1 MLFYFSA
8 TGNTKHVVDKIKLND
23 ETIISIEEATR
34 RSTYQFQLSGSRL
47 GIITP
52 TYDFVLPSIVEE
64 FLQKLDVRFDNK
76 PYTFYVGT
84 YGTTT
89 GAASAITDA
98 IMKPKG
104 LALDAKFDIR
114 MPDTWTV
121 LFDLSNKKKVAET
134 ITKAEAEID
143 ELKKQLSAKVTGK
156 HMGPT
161 APKYAG
167 AIGKLIYD
175 NKVRKTKKLSA
186 SETCS
191 GCGSC
196 AKKCPVQAIEM
207 RGKMPVWAKQECT
220 MCLGCLHRCPNYSIY
235 YGNGKATNVHGQYTY
250 RKAASKMKEPC
261 S

>member
-1 MLFYFSA
+1 MLIYFSA
-8 TGNTKHVVDKIKLND
+8 TGNTKHVVDEIKLKD
-23 ETIISIEEATR
+23 ETIISIEEATKS
-34 RSTYQFQLSGSRL
+34 STYQFQLSESRL
-47 GIITP
+47 GIVTP
-52 TYDFVLPSIVEE
+52 TYDFVLPNIVEE
-64 FLQKLDVRFDNK
+64 FLQKLEIHFGNK

-89 GAASAITDA
+89 GAASAIADA

-121 LFDLSNKKKVAET
+121 LFDLSDKERVAES
-134 ITKAEAEID
+134 IAKAETEID

-161 APKYAG
+161 APICTG

-175 NKVRKTKKLSA
+175 NKVRKTKKLSV

-191 GCGSC
+191 GCGLC

-207 RGKMPVWAKQECT
+207 RGKRPAWVKRECA

-235 YGNGKATNVHGQYTY
+235 YGNGNATNAHGQYTY
-250 RKAASKMKEPC
+250 RKAVSKMK
-261 S
+261 

>member
-1 MLFYFSA
+1 MLIYFSA
-8 TGNTKHVVDKIKLND
+8 TGNTKHVVDEIKLKD
-23 ETIISIEEATR
+23 ETIISIEKATKS
-34 RSTYQFQLSGSRL
+34 STYQFQLRESRL

-64 FLQKLDVRFDNK
+64 FLQKLDIHFDNK

-104 LALDAKFDIR
+104 LGLDAKFDIR

-121 LFDLSNKKKVAET
+121 LLDLSDKKKVAET

-143 ELKKQLSAKVTGK
+143 ELKKQLSANVTGK

-161 APKYAG
+161 APRYAG
-167 AIGKLIYD
+167 PIGKLIYD
-175 NKVRKTKKLSA
+175 NKVRKTKKLSV

-191 GCGSC
+191 GCALC

-207 RGKMPVWAKQECT
+207 RSKRPVWVKRKCA

-235 YGNGKATNVHGQYTY
+235 YGNGKATNAHGQYTY
-250 RKAASKMKEPC
+250 RKAASIMK
-261 S
+261 

>member
-8 TGNTKHVVDKIKLND
+8 TGNTKHVVDEIKLKG

-34 RSTYQFQLSGSRL
+34 WNTYEFYLNESRL
-47 GIITP
+47 GIVTP
-52 TYDFVLPSIVEE
+52 TYDFGLPSIVEE
-64 FLQKLDVRFDNK
+64 FLQKLDIHFEKK

-89 GAASAITDA
+89 GAASAITDT
-98 IMKPKG
+98 IMNQKG
-104 LALDAKFDIR
+104 LALEAKFDIR

-121 LFDLSNKKKVAET
+121 LFDLSDKKKVTEA
-134 ITKAEAEID
+134 IAKAEAEID

-161 APKYAG
+161 APKCAG
-167 AIGKLIYD
+167 TIGKLIYD
-175 NKVRKTKKLSA
+175 NKVRKTKKLSV
-186 SETCS
+186 SETCN

-207 RGKMPVWAKQECT
+207 RGEVPVWVKQECT
-220 MCLGCLHRCPNYSIY
+220 MCLGCLHRCPRYSIY
-235 YGNGKATNVHGQYTY
+235 YGNGKATNAHGQYTY
-250 RKAASKMKEPC
+250 RKTAIKMK
-261 S
+261 

>member
-8 TGNTKHVVDKIKLND
+8 TGNTKHVVDRIKLKD
-23 ETIISIEEATR
+23 ETIISIEEATKS
-34 RSTYQFQLSGSRL
+34 STHQFQLRESRL
-47 GIITP
+47 DIITP

-64 FLQKLDVRFDNK
+64 FLQKLDIHFDNK

-104 LALDAKFDIR
+104 LGLDAKFDIR

-121 LFDLSNKKKVAET
+121 LFDLSDKKKVAVT
-134 ITKAEAEID
+134 ITKAEAETD
-143 ELKKQLSAKVTGK
+143 ELKKHLSAKAMVK

-161 APKYAG
+161 APRCAG

-175 NKVRKTKKLSA
+175 NKVRKTKKLSV

-191 GCGSC
+191 GCALC

-207 RGKMPVWAKQECT
+207 RSKRPVWVKRKCA

-235 YGNGKATNVHGQYTY
+235 YGNGKATNAHGQYTY
-250 RKAASKMKEPC
+250 RKAASKMK
-261 S
+261 

>member
-8 TGNTKHVVDKIKLND
+8 TGNTKHVVDKIKLNN

-34 RSTYQFQLSGSRL
+34 KSTYQFQLSGSRL

-104 LALDAKFDIR
+104 LALDAKFDIC

-121 LFDLSNKKKVAET
+121 LFDLSNKKEVAET

-161 APKYAG
+161 APKCAG

-175 NKVRKTKKLSA
+175 NKVRKTKKLSV

-196 AKKCPVQAIEM
+196 AKKCPVRAIEM
-207 RGKMPVWAKQECT
+207 KGKMPVWVKQECT

-235 YGNGKATNVHGQYTY
+235 YGNGKATNAHGQYTY
-250 RKAASKMKEPC
+250 RKAASEMKELC

>member
-8 TGNTKHVVDKIKLND
+8 TGNTKHVVENIKLKD
-23 ETIISIEEATR
+23 ETIISIEEAAKR
-34 RSTYQFQLSGSRL
+34 GTYQFQLSESRL

-64 FLQKLDVRFDNK
+64 FLQKLDIHFDNK

-98 IMKPKG
+98 IMKQNG

-121 LFDLSNKKKVAET
+121 LFDLSDKKRVIESIA
-134 ITKAEAEID
+134 KAEAEID
-143 ELKKQLSAKVTGK
+143 ELKKQLAAKVTGK
-156 HMGPT
+156 HMGLT
-161 APKYAG
+161 APRCAG

-175 NKVRKTKKLSA
+175 NKVRKTKKLSV

-191 GCGSC
+191 GCGLC

-207 RGKMPVWAKQECT
+207 RGKRAAWVKRECA
-220 MCLGCLHRCPNYSIY
+220 MCLGCLHRCPNHSIY
-235 YGNGKATNVHGQYTY
+235 YGNGKATNAHGQYTY
-250 RKAASKMKEPC
+250 RKAASKMK
-261 S
+261 